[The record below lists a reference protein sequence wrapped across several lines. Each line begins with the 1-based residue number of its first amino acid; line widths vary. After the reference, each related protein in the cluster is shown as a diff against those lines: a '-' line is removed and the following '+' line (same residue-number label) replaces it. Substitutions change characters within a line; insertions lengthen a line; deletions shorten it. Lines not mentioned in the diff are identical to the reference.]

1 MDSGTEDRC
10 GFICNE
16 TISKYKHQH
25 ASKFTPEYLIACM
38 HACL

>member
-10 GFICNE
+10 ARGFICNE

-25 ASKFTPEYLIACM
+25 ASNSLLIT
-38 HACL
+38 